1 MRRPTP
7 LPQQPPRTPAPDDA
21 RQDDARQGSVRQD
34 TVRKGAVT
42 HARANDDPADSAP
55 QAGEHASAA
64 PPPATEDEQ
73 PTAPIVPLDA
83 EQLKRAANR
92 DAEADAPVSDEPD
105 GAAVGQESIGARDVW
120 AAARARRR
128 ALRSEVRRFTV
139 RQRRRR
145 LMWAGVA
152 ASLLLLIAGTF
163 GAAYSPL
170 FAVEDITVVG
180 AERLDAAEVE
190 EALGGQ
196 VGTPLPLV
204 DESAIKAALVGFPL
218 VETYTLEARP
228 PHGLVVRIVERTPIG
243 YIESA
248 AGFTLVDAAG
258 VGLATTAEPGSDA
271 PVVRVE
277 GGVDDDAFDAA
288 GRVIRSLPES
298 LRPLVTVVTAASP
311 NDVRLHLGETG
322 TDIVWG
328 SAADSADKA
337 LALEKVMISRPLGS
351 VSEYDVSS
359 ASAVVVR

>member
-1 MRRPTP
+1 MRDDTVEHAPARGESAVTAAGADA
-7 LPQQPPRTPAPDDA
+7 RTPPAPVSTT
-21 RQDDARQGSVRQD
+21 Q
-34 TVRKGAVT
+34 
-42 HARANDDPADSAP
+42 
-55 QAGEHASAA
+55 
-64 PPPATEDEQ
+64 DEQ

-83 EQLKRAANR
+83 EQLKRAVNR
-92 DAEADAPVSDEPD
+92 DADASEVVSPEPD
-105 GAAVGQESIGARDVW
+105 GATAGPQESIGARDVW

-128 ALRSEVRRFTV
+128 ALRSEVRRFTA

-145 LMWAGVA
+145 LMWAGIA
-152 ASLLLLIAGTF
+152 ASLLLLVAATF

-180 AERLDAAEVE
+180 ADRLDATEVE
-190 EALGGQ
+190 EALTGQ
-196 VGTPLPLV
+196 IGTPLALV
-204 DESAIKAALVGFPL
+204 DESAVKAALVGFPL

-243 YIESA
+243 YVESE

-271 PVVRVE
+271 PVVRVD
-277 GGVDDDAFDAA
+277 GGVDDAAFDAA
-288 GRVIRSLPES
+288 GLVIRSLPES
-298 LRPLVTVVTAASP
+298 LRPLVTAVTATSP

-328 SAADSADKA
+328 SASDSADKA

-359 ASAVVVR
+359 PSAVVVR